1 MGTTV
6 NMTGLRAASDE
17 ATAAGHVDDVA
28 VAELLRTEYEPM
40 LRLAFVMLR
49 SDAQAQD
56 VVHDSMA
63 KLIERWS
70 TVENP
75 GAYLRTIV
83 VNRSRDLLR
92 WRRRW
97 SWKPLPEI
105 ASDDA
110 DVDFV
115 TDLLD
120 GLSPTRRAIVVL
132 RFYEQCTIPEI
143 AELLRMR
150 EGTVKSQLHRSLR
163 SLREEIES

>member
-17 ATAAGHVDDVA
+17 APAAGHVDDVA
-28 VAELLRTEYEPM
+28 VAELFRTEYEPM

-63 KLIERWS
+63 KLIERWA

-150 EGTVKSQLHRSLR
+150 EGTVKSQLHRSLH